1 MPELEIGLA
10 DVSIRTL
17 TSHGIGFLETLKNP
31 ANLSKINLNKTRNIM
46 KSQIQI
52 KKKKKEGWNCA
63 ITNTN
68 VFPKKA
74 SQVGTKTF
82 LGKRF
87 MGKLF

>member
-52 KKKKKEGWNCA
+52 KKKKKRRVELCNY
-63 ITNTN
+63 
-68 VFPKKA
+68 
-74 SQVGTKTF
+74 
-82 LGKRF
+82 
-87 MGKLF
+87 